1 MDLHSGLL
9 GGSLRLCLDTVL
21 VRESCCLAVVFISL
35 TGSRICVEEVDKL
48 GLLVEVKNN
57 DEFRIASAIC
67 AESNKGILP
76 RGHQEKCGF
85 LRNLSN
91 YILAEHF

>member
-1 MDLHSGLL
+1 MDLHNGLELL
-9 GGSLRLCLDTVL
+9 GGSLRFCLDTVL

-67 AESNKGILP
+67 AESNKGICHVATK
-76 RGHQEKCGF
+76 R
-85 LRNLSN
+85 S
-91 YILAEHF
+91 AAS